1 MITWEKVGSKF
12 DYGANTSFSNGESLL
27 YLTNANES
35 ISGNYSCIANN
46 KVPKASPKTVKLGTF
61 VQVKHKPIFSTGATK
76 VPCDKE
82 KVDVPKCVLSCE
94 ARGTPEVSISWLR
107 KGNNLKDDTKYS
119 ISSSST
125 SLIAV
130 KSELELKTVKSD
142 DFDNYTCI
150 ASNGLGDQRQIVSL
164 KVSGKPDPPVQ
175 VSRGR
180 GGEGRMVW
188 RHLISVSVCGHS
200 GHSQLHHLE
209 VAAGLHWGRQVGGDW
224 LQDTTEEG
232 GVGQLCLQRRPK
244 GLERILRTNNYAEYF
259 TLSGQI

>member
-27 YLTNANES
+27 YLTNANAS
-35 ISGNYSCIANN
+35 ISGNYSCVANN
-46 KVPKASPKTVKLGTF
+46 KVPKSSAKTVKLGTF
-61 VQVKHKPIFSTGATK
+61 VRVKHKPIFSSGATK

-82 KVDVPKCVLSCE
+82 KVEVPKCVLSCE
-94 ARGTPEVSISWLR
+94 ARGTPDVSITWLR

-119 ISSSST
+119 ITSSST

-150 ASNGLGDQRQIVSL
+150 ASNGLGDQRQVVSL

-175 VSRGR
+175 VS
-180 GGEGRMVW
+180 GESRIVFGFNDF
-188 RHLISVSVCGHS
+188 ICVSVCGH
-200 GHSQLHHLE
+200 G
-209 VAAGLHWGRQVGGDW
+209 
-224 LQDTTEEG
+224 
-232 GVGQLCLQRRPK
+232 C
-244 GLERILRTNNYAEYF
+244 
-259 TLSGQI
+259 

>member
-35 ISGNYSCIANN
+35 ISGNYSCVANN

-61 VQVKHKPIFSTGATK
+61 VRVKHKPIFRTGATK

-82 KVDVPKCVLSCE
+82 QVDVPKCVLSCE
-94 ARGTPEVSISWLR
+94 ARGTPEVSITWLR
-107 KGNNLKDDTKYS
+107 KGNNLKEDTKYS

-125 SLIAV
+125 SLISV

-150 ASNGLGDQRQIVSL
+150 ASNGLGDQRQVVSL

-175 VSRGR
+175 VIQEERER
-180 GGEGRMVW
+180 ER
-188 RHLISVSVCGHS
+188 RIELTSVVVCGH
-200 GHSQLHHLE
+200 GCHPQCHHLE
-209 VAAGLHWGRQVGGDW
+209 VASGLHWRRQVGGDW

-232 GVGQLCLQRRPK
+232 GVRELCLQRRPE
-244 GLERILRTNNYAEYF
+244 GLERRD
-259 TLSGQI
+259 S